1 MTKTNNTT
9 TTRVKSRTEETREME
24 TREEE
29 YTFTEPNALEIP
41 DAVQKRFEE
50 QGMVLRWIRV
60 AMR

>member
-41 DAVQKRFEE
+41 DAVQK
-50 QGMVLRWIRV
+50 
-60 AMR
+60 

>member
-29 YTFTEPNALEIP
+29 YTF
-41 DAVQKRFEE
+41 AVLNIILNNIKII
-50 QGMVLRWIRV
+50 LIYLI
-60 AMR
+60 